1 MSEITDYIREKLY
14 PALYRNL
21 DKVFPEMEFKK
32 RSTRWISSHYLNG
45 EKTKGQHYQADKT
58 WVGEKVI
65 ANLCENGSGARIDL
79 LTFYMEQNG
88 VTNIFEAVKDIAK
101 IVNIPLPPESEESK
115 AKAKAEKEKAEI
127 LFLSYERQKKAL
139 FSPEGAEVLRYLKED
154 RGYPEDLIRKMG
166 LGYLSEKEGNF
177 LEQRLQIG
185 YSSYL
190 KNFPLSIPY
199 FSKGSLL
206 GFKLRCISKEVKEKY
221 GKYRNPTAFDGIM
234 NYNPF
239 NLPPFRVNLGTKK
252 ERTVIVVEGELD
264 ALHAREKGIENVIAA
279 SGGNGISKE
288 KANVIAEWGYNSV
301 ILTLDTD
308 KAGQKQ
314 TVDSIEILLNK
325 GLKVYVVTL
334 PDGKDTD
341 EFLKTHTPEEYKAV
355 IADCTQAV
363 YYLFKKEVDKFNS
376 TARTPI
382 DFDKFQD
389 NVIELSL
396 RTKDEVLRGRI
407 LDSLKDA
414 FGVSGEEAYKGYRA
428 KADRLK
434 AEKEKAEA
442 LQKSDEAL
450 KEATRLLSIGNKDK
464 AKEKTKEALD
474 KLKTAEGEDKYSFL
488 LKDNTDELWERY
500 KNPPKTFD
508 TGFILSIA
516 LKTKKDDKERVNVP
530 YRLSF
535 PAGAISVIGAFTNH
549 GKSKILQSIALD
561 GLKAD
566 WEEGIMLYFTYEEN
580 EENVNIQFL
589 NAYTDIEL
597 TKKAKNIPN
606 AGNFRTI
613 KDYLY
618 NGDTTFFKKEKE
630 GSGLTPLEIFRKAE
644 EEWKNIRKEGRIR
657 IIKPES
663 NTLEELIDILKY
675 AKEHLPIRAVFL
687 DYIQELYLDDTK
699 RIGSRPDELKKIMV
713 DLDLFAQ
720 EANIPI
726 IAAAQL
732 GRAVGG
738 PGGLCN
744 QIISDS
750 GWIERKASEI
760 VLIWSSNGEKDKE
773 SGDLKRLQEIVGFQY
788 AEIFQKEEEGYL
800 FLKLTKSR
808 TIPKGAKAV
817 VEIHGNSGR
826 VQRNGDLPK
835 PPEARQMEM
844 GFSDTEIK
852 IDPEAQ
858 RPYRRG
864 REEDPENEN
873 PNKYREELKKIIE
886 LCDIGGLGMSYGE
899 LEKKLQELGYSGAS
913 IVTGSS
919 KAEKIIKDGV
929 TEELLIYRNDRY
941 YYKGNYTD
949 EASRN
954 SGGSISI
961 EEPLIDP
968 FTPFPPPGENEED
981 LPF

>member
-1 MSEITDYIREKLY
+1 MSENTDYIRETLY
-14 PALYRNL
+14 PALYKNL

-32 RSTRWISSHYLNG
+32 RSTRWISSHYING
-45 EKTKGQHYQADKT
+45 VKTQGQHYQPDKT

-88 VTNIFEAVKDIAK
+88 VTNLYEAERQIAK
-101 IVNIPLPPESEESK
+101 IVNVPPPPESEESK
-115 AKAKAEKEKAEI
+115 AKAKADKEKAEI

-185 YSSYL
+185 YSPYF
-190 KNFPLSIPY
+190 KDFPLSIPY

-206 GFKLRCISKEVKEKY
+206 GFKLRYISKEAKQKY
-221 GKYRNPTAFDGIM
+221 GNGKYRNPTGFDGIM

-288 KANVIAEWGYNSV
+288 KANTIAEWGYNSV

-325 GLKVYVVTL
+325 GLKVYVATL

-341 EFLKTHTPEEYKAV
+341 EFLKTHTAEEYKAV
-355 IADCTQAV
+355 IAECTQAV

-434 AEKEKAEA
+434 AEKEKKEA

-566 WEEGIMLYFTYEEN
+566 WEDGIMLYFTYEEN

-630 GSGLTPLEIFRKAE
+630 ESGLTPLEIFRKAE

-773 SGDLKRLQEIVGFQY
+773 SGDLKKLQEIVGFQY

-844 GFSDTEIK
+844 GFSETEIK

-858 RPYRRG
+858 RPYRRS
-864 REEDPENEN
+864 REEKETETPATYTEN
-873 PNKYREELKKIIE
+873 K
-886 LCDIGGLGMSYGE
+886 
-899 LEKKLQELGYSGAS
+899 
-913 IVTGSS
+913 
-919 KAEKIIKDGV
+919 
-929 TEELLIYRNDRY
+929 
-941 YYKGNYTD
+941 TD

-961 EEPLIDP
+961 EEPPIDP

>member
-1 MSEITDYIREKLY
+1 MSNKDLTDFIKEDLY
-14 PALYRNL
+14 PALYRDL
-21 DKVFPEMEFKK
+21 DKVFPEMGFKK
-32 RSTRWISSHYLNG
+32 AKTKWISSHYLNG
-45 EKTKGQHYQADKT
+45 SPTEGQKYRRDKT
-58 WVGEKVI
+58 FVS
-65 ANLCENGSGARIDL
+65 ENRISLIKEQGGDYKDL
-79 LTFYMEQNG
+79 LTFYMEQNR
-88 VTNIFEAVKDIAK
+88 VTNIFEAVKDICK
-101 IVNIPLPPESEESK
+101 IVNITPPPESEESK
-115 AKAKAEKEKAEI
+115 ARYKAEKEKQEI
-127 LFLSYERQKKAL
+127 ITLSYERQKKAL
-139 FSPEGAEVLRYLKED
+139 FSPEGAEALRYLKED

-177 LEQRLQIG
+177 LEQRTQIG
-185 YSSYL
+185 YYPSY
-190 KNFPLSIPY
+190 KDFPLSIPY
-199 FSKGSLL
+199 YSKGRLQ
-206 GFKLRCISKEVKEKY
+206 GFKLRYVSEEAKQKY
-221 GKYRNPTAFDGIM
+221 GKDKYRNTANLNGQM
-234 NYNPF
+234 NRNPF
-239 NLPPFRVNLGTKK
+239 GLSPLNVKNGTKK
-252 ERTVIVVEGELD
+252 ERTLIAVEGELD
-264 ALHAREKGIENVIAA
+264 ALHAIAEGVENVIATA
-279 SGGNGISKE
+279 GANGISQE
-288 KANVIAEWGYNSV
+288 KANTIAEWGYNSV

-308 KAGQKQ
+308 GAGQAFTEQ
-314 TVDSIEILLNK
+314 SIEILLNK
-325 GLKVYVVTL
+325 GLKVYVATL
-334 PDGKDTD
+334 PDAKDTD
-341 EFLKTHTPEEYKAV
+341 EYLSKHTAEEFKAV
-355 IADCTQAV
+355 LADCTQAV
-363 YYLFKKEVDKFNS
+363 YYLFKKEVDRFNS
-376 TARTPI
+376 TARTQI

-389 NVIELSL
+389 KVIELSL

-414 FGVSGEEAYKGYRA
+414 FGVSGEEAYKGYKQ

-434 AEKEKAEA
+434 AEQEKRVA

-508 TGFILSIA
+508 TAFKLSIA
-516 LKTKKDDKERVNVP
+516 LKNKKGEKEIIP

-535 PAGAISVIGAFTNH
+535 PSGAISVIGAFTNH

-566 WEEGIMLYFTYEEN
+566 WEDGIMLYFTYEEN

-618 NGDTTFFKKEKE
+618 NGDTTFFKKEKDAN
-630 GSGLTPLEIFRKAE
+630 GLTPLDIFRKAE

-663 NTLEELIDILKY
+663 NTLEELIDMLKY

-760 VLIWSSNGEKDKE
+760 VLIWSSNGEKDKD
-773 SGDLKRLQEIVGFQY
+773 SGDLKKLTEIVGSQY

-826 VQRNGDLPK
+826 VQRNEDLPK

-844 GFSDTEIK
+844 GFSETEIK

-858 RPYRRG
+858 RPYRRS
-864 REEDPENEN
+864 REEKETETPATYTEN
-873 PNKYREELKKIIE
+873 K
-886 LCDIGGLGMSYGE
+886 
-899 LEKKLQELGYSGAS
+899 
-913 IVTGSS
+913 
-919 KAEKIIKDGV
+919 
-929 TEELLIYRNDRY
+929 
-941 YYKGNYTD
+941 TD

-954 SGGSISI
+954 SEGSISI
-961 EEPLIDP
+961 EEPPIDP

>member
-1 MSEITDYIREKLY
+1 MSDNTDYIRETLY
-14 PALYRNL
+14 PALYKNL

-45 EKTKGQHYQADKT
+45 EKTKGQHYQSDKT
-58 WVGEKVI
+58 WVGERYI
-65 ANLCENGSGARIDL
+65 SNLCENGSGDKIDL

-88 VTNIFEAVKDIAK
+88 VTNLYEAERQIAK
-101 IVNIPLPPESEESK
+101 IVNVSDPPESEESK
-115 AKAKAEKEKAEI
+115 AKAKADKEKAEI

-166 LGYLSEKEGNF
+166 LGYLSEKEGLF

-185 YSSYL
+185 YSQYF
-190 KNFPLSIPY
+190 KDFPLSIPY

-206 GFKLRCISKEVKEKY
+206 GFKLRYISKEAKQKY
-221 GKYRNPTAFDGIM
+221 GKGKYRNPTAFDGIM

-239 NLPPFRVNLGTKK
+239 NLPPFRVNSGTKK

-264 ALHAREKGIENVIAA
+264 ALHAREKGIENIIAA

-288 KANVIAEWGYNSV
+288 KANVIADWGYNSV

-314 TVDSIEILLNK
+314 TIDSIEILLNR
-325 GLKVYVVTL
+325 GIKVYVATL

-341 EFLKTHTPEEYKAV
+341 EFLKTHEAEEYKAV
-355 IADCTQAV
+355 IENCTQAV
-363 YYLFKKEVDKFNS
+363 YYLFKKEVDAFNS
-376 TARTPI
+376 TARTPM

-389 NVIELSL
+389 KVIELSL
-396 RTKDEVLRGRI
+396 KTKDEVLRGRI

-434 AEKEKAEA
+434 AEQEKKAA

-450 KEATRLLSIGNKDK
+450 KEATRLLGIGDK
-464 AKEKTKEALD
+464 EGARVNTKEALD
-474 KLKTAEGEDKYSFL
+474 KLKAAEGEDKYSYL
-488 LKDNTDELWERY
+488 LRDNTDELWERY

-508 TGFILSIA
+508 TAFILSVA
-516 LKTKKDDKERVNVP
+516 LKTKKGEKEIIP

-535 PAGAISVIGAFTNH
+535 PSGAISVIGAFTNH

-566 WEEGIMLYFTYEEN
+566 WEDGVILYFTYEEN

-589 NAYTDIEL
+589 NAYTDTEL

-606 AGNFRTI
+606 AGNYRTI
-613 KDYLY
+613 KDYLF
-618 NGDTTFFKKEKE
+618 NGDTTFFKKEKDTN
-630 GSGLTPLEIFRKAE
+630 GLTPLEIFKKAE
-644 EEWKNIRKEGRIR
+644 EEWKNIRKEGKIR

-663 NTLEELIDILKY
+663 NTLEELIDILRY

-687 DYIQELYLDDTK
+687 DYIQELYLDDSK

-760 VLIWSSNGEKDKE
+760 VLIWSSNGEKDKD
-773 SGDLKRLQEIVGFQY
+773 SGDLKKLTEIVGSQY

-835 PPEARQMEM
+835 PPEARQ
-844 GFSDTEIK
+844 TEIGYSDSEVR

-858 RPYRRG
+858 RPYRRS
-864 REEDPENEN
+864 REEETETPAT
-873 PNKYREELKKIIE
+873 Y
-886 LCDIGGLGMSYGE
+886 
-899 LEKKLQELGYSGAS
+899 
-913 IVTGSS
+913 TGS
-919 KAEKIIKDGV
+919 
-929 TEELLIYRNDRY
+929 N
-941 YYKGNYTD
+941 TD

-954 SGGSISI
+954 SGGNISI
-961 EEPLIDP
+961 EEPPIDP
-968 FTPFPPPGENEED
+968 FAPFPPPEENDIE

>member
-115 AKAKAEKEKAEI
+115 AKAKVEKEKAEI

-185 YSSYL
+185 YSPYF

-206 GFKLRCISKEVKEKY
+206 GFKLRCISKEIKEKY
-221 GKYRNPTAFDGIM
+221 GKYRNPTAFDGII
-234 NYNPF
+234 NKNPF
-239 NLPPFRVNLGTKK
+239 NLPPFRVNSSGTKK

-288 KANVIAEWGYNSV
+288 KANVIEEWGYNSV

-341 EFLKTHTPEEYKAV
+341 EFLKTHTAEEYKEV

-363 YYLFKKEVDKFNS
+363 YYLFKKEVDRFNS
-376 TARTPI
+376 TARTQI

-414 FGVSGEEAYKGYRA
+414 FGVSLEEAYKGYRA

-434 AEKEKAEA
+434 AEKEKKEA

-450 KEATRLLSIGNKDK
+450 KEATRLLSIGNNDK

-474 KLKTAEGEDKYSFL
+474 KLKTAEGEDKYSYL
-488 LKDNTDELWERY
+488 LRDNTDELWERY

-508 TGFILSIA
+508 TAFILSVA
-516 LKTKKDDKERVNVP
+516 LKNKQKEKEIIP

-535 PAGAISVIGAFTNH
+535 PSGAISVIGAFTNH

-566 WEEGIMLYFTYEEN
+566 WEDGVILYFTYEEN

-589 NAYTDIEL
+589 NAYTDTEL

-606 AGNFRTI
+606 AGNYRTI
-613 KDYLY
+613 KDYLF
-618 NGDTTFFKKEKE
+618 NGDTTFFKKEKDTN
-630 GSGLTPLEIFRKAE
+630 GLTPLEIFKKAE
-644 EEWKNIRKEGRIR
+644 EEWKNIRKEGKIR

-663 NTLEELIDILKY
+663 NTLEELIDILRY

-687 DYIQELYLDDTK
+687 DYIQELYLDDSK

-760 VLIWSSNGEKDKE
+760 VLIWSSNGEKDKD
-773 SGDLKRLQEIVGFQY
+773 SGDLKKLTEIVGSQY

-835 PPEARQMEM
+835 PPEARQTDI
-844 GFSDTEIK
+844 GYSDSEVR

-858 RPYRRG
+858 RPYRRS
-864 REEDPENEN
+864 REEETETPAT
-873 PNKYREELKKIIE
+873 Y
-886 LCDIGGLGMSYGE
+886 
-899 LEKKLQELGYSGAS
+899 
-913 IVTGSS
+913 TGS
-919 KAEKIIKDGV
+919 
-929 TEELLIYRNDRY
+929 N
-941 YYKGNYTD
+941 TD

-961 EEPLIDP
+961 EEPPIDP
-968 FTPFPPPGENEED
+968 FAPFPPPEENDIE